1 MDVGC
6 RGCLLDGAG
15 RALQG
20 DEVEALQLGRDP
32 PPALAGGAF
41 SDADQQQRE
50 PADDDVRADALL
62 EPMEDGAQLE
72 RRLQVTEGALRL
84 AQVLV
89 AERNLLRG
97 QVGV

>member
-1 MDVGC
+1 MWPKSGGLEGGDPRRRLDVECGEDRAVDVGC

-50 PADDDVRADALL
+50 PADDDVGAD
-62 EPMEDGAQLE
+62 
-72 RRLQVTEGALRL
+72 V
-84 AQVLV
+84 
-89 AERNLLRG
+89 
-97 QVGV
+97 